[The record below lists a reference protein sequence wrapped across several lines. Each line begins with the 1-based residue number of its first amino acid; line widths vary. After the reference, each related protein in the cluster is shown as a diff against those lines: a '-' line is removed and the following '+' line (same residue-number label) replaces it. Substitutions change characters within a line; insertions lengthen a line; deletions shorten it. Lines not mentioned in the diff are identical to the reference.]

1 MGYLMNNFPQTPEG
15 GDGRLRAMLASL
27 KEDQSKLDNNPLY
40 KEGYDDGFRDAQS
53 RYRQLTSALC
63 AVYNIADE

>member
-1 MGYLMNNFPQTPEG
+1 MNNNDFPQIPEG

-53 RYRQLTSALC
+53 KYQQLTSALC
-63 AVYNIADE
+63 AVYNIANE